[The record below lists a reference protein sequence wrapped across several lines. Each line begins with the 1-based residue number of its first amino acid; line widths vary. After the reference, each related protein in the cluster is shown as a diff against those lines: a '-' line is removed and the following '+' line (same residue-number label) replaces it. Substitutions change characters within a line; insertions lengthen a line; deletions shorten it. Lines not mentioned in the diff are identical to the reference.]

1 MRMVVQW
8 SIHIYI
14 IIYLHIYNETYISR
28 HFQHMVGSWNMMK
41 HVAVFPWKSR
51 SKLRMKTCNLL
62 GGFSPSQRSRSVGI
76 IMIPKMDKKQRIS
89 ETTKQMS
96 LKKADPNI
104 RPPGAV
110 KQPIITTMQLSRLT
124 PLQST
129 YGAIGFWQPWQ
140 GATIRGKSYVVWH
153 IRVHGTVHI
162 ILINF
167 VQREK
172 KREREKERRREKDRG
187 SKRASARAC
196 ERASVGGRE
205 GGRDGG
211 EGHRMRVRAWAS
223 ERAREGGREE
233 RDTEWEWEW
242 KWEWE
247 AIEICSLLISL
258 GSLVISWGGMF
269 SCNSTDAM
277 PISGCHGVQRT
288 KHVGFVG
295 PSSPTA
301 GQETYS

>member
-1 MRMVVQW
+1 M
-8 SIHIYI
+8 IHSYIHNYIYI
-14 IIYLHIYNETYISR
+14 YIYKYNETYINR

-96 LKKADPNI
+96 LEKADPNI

-172 KREREKERRREKDRG
+172 KREREKERERQREQA
-187 SKRASARAC
+187 SERASV
-196 ERASVGGRE
+196 RASVGGRE
-205 GGRDGG
+205 GGT
-211 EGHRMRVRAWAS
+211 
-223 ERAREGGREE
+223 EE
-233 RDTEWEWEW
+233 RDTEWEWERERASERGRGGEGHRMRVGVKMRVRSYW
-242 KWEWE
+242 DMQS
-247 AIEICSLLISL
+247 IDF
-258 GSLVISWGGMF
+258 SWF
-269 SCNSTDAM
+269 SCN
-277 PISGCHGVQRT
+277 
-288 KHVGFVG
+288 
-295 PSSPTA
+295 
-301 GQETYS
+301 

>member
-14 IIYLHIYNETYISR
+14 IIYIYLHIYNETYISR

-172 KREREKERRREKDRG
+172 KREREKERRREGERKTEG
-187 SKRASARAC
+187 ASERAR
-196 ERASVGGRE
+196 ERASERAWEGGRE
-205 GGRDGG
+205 GRRRGTQNESESVSERASEGGREGG
-211 EGHRMRVRAWAS
+211 EGHRMRVGVKMRVRSYWDMQS
-223 ERAREGGREE
+223 I
-233 RDTEWEWEW
+233 DF
-242 KWEWE
+242 
-247 AIEICSLLISL
+247 
-258 GSLVISWGGMF
+258 SWF
-269 SCNSTDAM
+269 SCN
-277 PISGCHGVQRT
+277 
-288 KHVGFVG
+288 
-295 PSSPTA
+295 
-301 GQETYS
+301 

>member
-1 MRMVVQW
+1 
-8 SIHIYI
+8 
-14 IIYLHIYNETYISR
+14 
-28 HFQHMVGSWNMMK
+28 MVGSWNMMK

-96 LKKADPNI
+96 LEKADPNI

-172 KREREKERRREKDRG
+172 KRERERRREGERKTEG
-187 SKRASARAC
+187 ASERAR
-196 ERASVGGRE
+196 ERASERGRE

-211 EGHRMRVRAWAS
+211 EGHRMRVRARAS
-223 ERAREGGREE
+223 ERGREGGRRGTQNESGSE
-233 RDTEWEWEW
+233 NESE
-242 KWEWE
+242 K
-247 AIEICSLLISL
+247 LLRYAVYWFL
-258 GSLVISWGGMF
+258 LVLL
-269 SCNSTDAM
+269 
-277 PISGCHGVQRT
+277 
-288 KHVGFVG
+288 
-295 PSSPTA
+295 
-301 GQETYS
+301 